1 VKYGNREVR
10 VLAIAIIRTLIL
22 YIAIIVSM
30 RVMGKRQ
37 LGELEPAE
45 FVVAVLI
52 SDLAAHPL
60 QDIGTPLLYGLI
72 PVLTLMCCE
81 VAISAMALKSVRLR
95 AVISGTPSFIIENG
109 KLLQREMKRNR
120 YTVDELTEHL
130 RKKDIMDI
138 SAVKYAIL
146 ETDGTL
152 STVLYASE
160 QPATPRQL
168 ALTVDDMG
176 YPMIVINDGRVLDEN
191 LQKLGF
197 NRAWLKNQL
206 KSRKV
211 TDPREVFLMS
221 ADAGGRVYFAA
232 RGEK

>member
-1 VKYGNREVR
+1 VR

-22 YIAIIVSM
+22 YLAIVVSM

-60 QDIGTPLLYGLI
+60 QDIGPPLMYGLI
-72 PVLTLMCCE
+72 PVLTLLCCQ
-81 VAISAMALKSVRLR
+81 VLISAAALKSVRLR
-95 AVISGTPSFIIENG
+95 AVISGKPSLVIENG
-109 KLLQREMKRNR
+109 KLLQREMKKNR
-120 YTVDELTEHL
+120 YTVDELTEQL
-130 RKKDIMDI
+130 RKKDITDL
-138 SAVKYAIL
+138 ATVKYAIL

-152 STVLYASE
+152 SAVLYASE
-160 QPATPRQL
+160 QPATPRQMKL
-168 ALTVDDMG
+168 DVDDME
-176 YPMIVINDGRVLDEN
+176 YPVIVVNDGRVLDKN

-197 NRAWLKNQL
+197 NRAWLQNQL
-206 KSRKV
+206 KSRKLK
-211 TDPREVFLMS
+211 DPREVFLMS

-232 RGEK
+232 KELE